1 MFAKIEVNGEAAA
14 PLYKWLKSEQPD
26 DDGKQ
31 DISWNFA
38 KFLINADGTVVKRY
52 GPKTTPEDI
61 AKSLKDYL

>member
-14 PLYKWLKSEQPD
+14 PLYKWLKSEQPE